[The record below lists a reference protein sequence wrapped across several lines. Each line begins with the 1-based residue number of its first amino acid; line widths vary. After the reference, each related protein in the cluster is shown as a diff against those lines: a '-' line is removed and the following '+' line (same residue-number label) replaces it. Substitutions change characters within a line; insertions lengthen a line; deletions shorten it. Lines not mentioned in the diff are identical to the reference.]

1 MKMKQS
7 NYSNMKSSFSLL
19 ELILVTLIS
28 SIVIIY
34 SLVFIKELYTNSDTI
49 QKQEIAKI
57 DLLATKAFLDKKAD
71 FYEYIKYEGTTIF
84 YKNSILLEDISNFS
98 MKKEQKLIKIDL
110 KYKDEIFIKWVFKI

>member
-1 MKMKQS
+1 MKQS

-71 FYEYIKYEGTTIF
+71 FYEYIKHEGTTIF
-84 YKNSILLEDISNFS
+84 YKNSILLEDISSFS

-110 KYKDEIFIKWVFKI
+110 KYKDAIFIKWVFKI

>member
-57 DLLATKAFLDKKAD
+57 DLLASKAFLDKKAD
-71 FYEYIKYEGTTIF
+71 FYEYIKYEGTTVF
-84 YKNSILLEDISNFS
+84 YKNSILLEDITSFN
-98 MKKEQKLIKIDL
+98 MKKEQKLIKIDI

>member
-71 FYEYIKYEGTTIF
+71 FYEYIKHEGTTIF
-84 YKNSILLEDISNFS
+84 YKNSILLEDISSFS

-110 KYKDEIFIKWVFKI
+110 KYKDAIFIKWVFKI

>member
-84 YKNSILLEDISNFS
+84 YKNSILLEDISSFS